1 MDSIACLPIVLE
13 MISRKE
19 FDMSGKYKI
28 TCPAFV
34 FLLIMVSGCAA
45 PMSEPGLPPAPTQTA
60 ISTTPTA
67 TAILS
72 TSTPTATSLP
82 SNTPTPE
89 KILLTFTKNAF
100 CRTGPGVEYFDKGSF
115 DLGASAEAQ
124 GRNDAEPRWWY
135 MLMENGDHCWVS
147 DSTVGSNPQA
157 ESLPVQLPEKSLP
170 LTPADVWADRVCKPG
185 KGFAVTLNWTASHTA
200 DGYYVYLNGVL
211 HQDVTRGT
219 QTSYVLKLP
228 LNEPASYAFE
238 AYNSIGYG
246 ERITFDDPGCP

>member
-1 MDSIACLPIVLE
+1 MIVSLE
-13 MISRKE
+13 RNVMLRKSM
-19 FDMSGKYKI
+19 FTQLTLS
-28 TCPAFV
+28 
-34 FLLIMVSGCAA
+34 FLLIIVSGCNA
-45 PMSEPGLPPAPTQTA
+45 PTNDPGLPPAPTQPA

-67 TAILS
+67 TLVLP
-72 TSTPTATSLP
+72 TTTPTTMPLP
-82 SNTPTPE
+82 SNTPTPA
-89 KILLTFTKNAF
+89 KIFLTFTKNAF
-100 CRTGPGVEYFDKGSF
+100 CRKGPGVEYFDKGSF
-115 DLGASAEAQ
+115 DLGVSAEAQ
-124 GRNDAEPRWWY
+124 GRNDTEPRWWY

-147 DSTVGSNPQA
+147 DSTVESNPQA

-170 LTPADVWADRVCKPG
+170 ITPADVWADRVCKPG
-185 KGFAVTLNWTASHTA
+185 KGFSVTLNWTASSTA
-200 DGYYVYLNGVL
+200 DGYYVYLNGEL

>member
-1 MDSIACLPIVLE
+1 MLRKSAFTQLALSVL
-13 MISRKE
+13 MI
-19 FDMSGKYKI
+19 
-28 TCPAFV
+28 T
-34 FLLIMVSGCAA
+34 VSGCSAA
-45 PMSEPGLPPAPTQTA
+45 TVSTGLPSAPTEAIASATFTA
-60 ISTTPTA
+60 IAVIPTA
-67 TAILS
+67 SSTA
-72 TSTPTATSLP
+72 TVPPASTPTP
-82 SNTPTPE
+82 D
-89 KILLTFTKNAF
+89 KVLLTFSKNAF

-147 DSTVGSNPQA
+147 DSTVESNPQA
-157 ESLPVQLPEKSLP
+157 ESLPVQLPQKSLP
-170 LTPADVWADRVCKPG
+170 LTPQDVWADRVCKPG
-185 KGFAVTLNWTASHTA
+185 KGFAVTLNWTASTTA
-200 DGYYVYLNGVL
+200 DGYYVYLNGAL

-246 ERITFDDPGCP
+246 QRITFDDPGCP

>member
-1 MDSIACLPIVLE
+1 M
-13 MISRKE
+13 SRK
-19 FDMSGKYKI
+19 FVI
-28 TCPAFV
+28 TQLV
-34 FLLIMVSGCAA
+34 LTTLMIMVSGCTTRN
-45 PMSEPGLPPAPTQTA
+45 PGLPPAPTEAIASATLTVTA
-60 ISTTPTA
+60 IVPTA
-67 TAILS
+67 S
-72 TSTPTATSLP
+72 STATM
-82 SNTPTPE
+82 TPAHTSTPE

-100 CRTGPGVEYFDKGSF
+100 CRHGPGVEYFDKGSF

-147 DSTVGSNPQA
+147 DSTVEPNPQA

-170 LTPADVWADRVCKPG
+170 ITPADVWIDRVCKPG
-185 KGFAVTLNWTASHTA
+185 KGFAVTFNWTASSTA
-200 DGYYVYLNGVL
+200 DGYYIYLNGEL

-238 AYNSIGYG
+238 AYNSIGNG
-246 ERITFDDPGCP
+246 ERITFDDPGC